1 MIQVFFSA
9 QLSNEQVL
17 AMFERAAAQMRAA
30 LAAYDAIPQQLDAY
44 SDYTR
49 SPREFLFW
57 MLTLEV
63 GQMSARA
70 NLAWIENVIERFK
83 NGEVP
88 QA

>member
-1 MIQVFFSA
+1 
-9 QLSNEQVL
+9 
-17 AMFERAAAQMRAA
+17 MFERAAAKLRAA
-30 LAAYDAIPQQLDAY
+30 LATYDAIPQQIDAY

-49 SPREFLFW
+49 SPREFFFW

-63 GQMSARA
+63 GQMSSRA
-70 NLAWIENVIERFK
+70 NLAWIEGVIERIK